1 MYIYI
6 KKKNIYIYTYIYI
19 HIHTTS
25 LSIYLLIDT
34 GCFHVLDIVNSASVN
49 IGVQISFRTRVFS
62 DYMLGSGIGE
72 SCGNSIFSL

>member
-6 KKKNIYIYTYIYI
+6 YIYI

-34 GCFHVLDIVNSASVN
+34 DCFHVLDIVNSASVN
-49 IGVQISFRTRVFS
+49 IGVHISFRTRVFS